1 LTDQSFVFP
10 KFYVTTPSPCP
21 YLSDRFERKVFTELA
36 GGAPMALHENLS
48 QAGFRRSQSVA
59 YRPACEGCTACVSV
73 RIRVKD
79 FQWSRSLRRI
89 RNRNKDLECADAS
102 AWVTAEQFD
111 LLKRYLDSRHG
122 EGGMADMTIYDY
134 AEMVETSPVETS
146 LIEYRQRTD
155 DDSDDSTGPLMA
167 TALTDVM
174 SDGLSMVYSFFASWE
189 EKRSLGTYLILDH
202 VRRAEAMGKD
212 YVYLG
217 YWVAES
223 PKMAY
228 KARFQP
234 LEGLTAEGWQ
244 EFNPPE

>member
-1 LTDQSFVFP
+1 MTDQSFVFP

-36 GGAPMALHENLS
+36 GGAPSALHESLS
-48 QAGFRRSQSVA
+48 HAGFRRSQSVV
-59 YRPACEGCTACVSV
+59 YRPACEGCNACVSV
-73 RIRVKD
+73 RIRVED
-79 FQWSRSLRRI
+79 FQLSRSLRRV
-89 RNRNKDLECADAS
+89 RNRNSDLLSMDAPI
-102 AWVTAEQFD
+102 WVTAEQFD

-146 LIEYRQRTD
+146 LIEYRLKPD
-155 DDSDDSTGPLMA
+155 DGSGVQSGPLMA
-167 TALTDVM
+167 AALTDVM
-174 SDGLSMVYSFFASWE
+174 SDGLSMVYSFFESWE

-202 VRRAEAMGKD
+202 VRRARAMGKA

-217 YWVAES
+217 YWVAGS

-234 LEGLTAEGWQ
+234 LEGLTADGWRD
-244 EFNPPE
+244 FNPT